1 MKVINARVLGGDF
14 RFSKCDLEISDDKK
28 IKKIAKKI
36 PYSAD
41 ELVIDCDGFTIVPGF
56 IDIHIHGAAGRDT
69 CEGTNQAINEIAEY
83 LLSNG
88 VTSFCPTTMTV
99 DIDTIKKSL
108 SAAKEVMD
116 NPSGGASVI
125 GVNMEGPFI
134 SPEKKGAQNGKYVL
148 KPDFELFESLQK
160 EFGGIIKLV
169 DIAPEEDENFE
180 FTKKA
185 KNESRVSLAHSTA
198 DYDTAKASFDAG
210 VTHATHLFNAMTG
223 FNHRAPGAV
232 GAVFEDK
239 RISAELICD
248 GKHIHPSV
256 IKTVFELMGDRICVI
271 SDALMLS
278 GMPEGTEGELGKLPI
293 SIKNGTCVL
302 EDGTIAGSISNL
314 YEELKNLVSWGVPLE
329 KAVKAMTAN
338 PAKVTGTFDT
348 IGSIE
353 EGKKADL
360 VILDGDLNIVG
371 VYH

>member
-1 MKVINARVLGGDF
+1 MKLINANVLNGDF
-14 RFSKCDLEISDDKK
+14 KFVKCDLEISDDKK
-28 IKKIAKKI
+28 IKRVANKIA
-36 PYSAD
+36 YSQD

-69 CEGTNQAINEIAEY
+69 CEGTREAISEIAEY

-88 VTSFCPTTMTV
+88 ITSFCPTTMTV
-99 DIDTIKKSL
+99 DLDTIKNAL
-108 SAAKEVMD
+108 SATKDCMD
-116 NPSGGASVI
+116 NPPDGARII

-134 SPEKKGAQNGKYVL
+134 SREKKGAQNGEFVL
-148 KPDFELFESLQK
+148 KPDYKLFESLQS

-169 DIAPEEDENFE
+169 DIAPEEDDNFE
-180 FTKKA
+180 FIKNA
-185 KNESRVSLAHSTA
+185 KNSTKVSLAHSVA

-210 VTHATHLFNAMTG
+210 ISHATHLFNAMTG
-223 FNHRAPGAV
+223 FTHRAPGAV
-232 GAVFEDK
+232 GAIFEDK
-239 RISAELICD
+239 RVSAELICD

-302 EDGTIAGSISNL
+302 EDGTIAGSVSNL
-314 YEELKNLVSWGVPLE
+314 HEELKNLVSWGVPLE
-329 KAVKAMTAN
+329 KAVKAMTLN
-338 PAKVTGTFDT
+338 PAKETGCDD
-348 IGSIE
+348 IVGSIE
-353 EGKKADL
+353 EGKFADL
-360 VILDGDLNIVG
+360 VILDDELNIVG